1 MKESKI
7 MAKGTKRESKEEKN
21 EDREKGKEEKLMTEN
36 VIPCSKK
43 RPQHVFLVVVST
55 EIGL

>member
-1 MKESKI
+1 